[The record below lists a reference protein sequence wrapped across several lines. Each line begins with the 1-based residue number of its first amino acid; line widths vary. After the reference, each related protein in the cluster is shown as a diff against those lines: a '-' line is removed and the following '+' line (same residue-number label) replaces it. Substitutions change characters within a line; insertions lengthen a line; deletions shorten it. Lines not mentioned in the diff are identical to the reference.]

1 MKPNK
6 PLAMAVAVLFIGGWV
21 LGLIVFYPK
30 LVALIIWLGLLVAA
44 FSGLLAEWFHDLTGN
59 RWKAFW

>member
-44 FSGLLAEWFHDLTGN
+44 FSGLLAELFHDLTGN